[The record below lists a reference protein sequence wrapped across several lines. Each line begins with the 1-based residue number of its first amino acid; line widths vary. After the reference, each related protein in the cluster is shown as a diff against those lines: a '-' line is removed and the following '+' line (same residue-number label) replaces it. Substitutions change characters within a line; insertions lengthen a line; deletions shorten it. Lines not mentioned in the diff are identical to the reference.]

1 MKSKT
6 QAAQIFSDIVDIVRA
21 VRSNKKI
28 ELFRGGMEK
37 LNVAQMASL
46 YFLYDSKEG
55 MTMGDLAKCAGV
67 KMPTMTDTVSPLV
80 KAGYAV
86 RSHAD
91 NDRRKVIMTITE
103 KGRKLVDFNRG
114 IGIEYIEK
122 YLSRLNHIEKNIA
135 MMVVKRTKDILVKR
149 FEK

>member
-1 MKSKT
+1 VKNKS

-37 LNVAQMASL
+37 FNLAQMASL
-46 YFLYDSKEG
+46 YFLYDSEEG

-67 KMPTMTDTVSPLV
+67 KMPTMTDTMSAIVR
-80 KAGYAV
+80 AGYAA
-86 RSHAD
+86 RKHSAS
-91 NDRRKVIMTITE
+91 DRRQVIMTLTE

-122 YLSRLNHIEKNIA
+122 YLSKLNHIEKNIA
-135 MMVVKRTKDILVKR
+135 MMVVKKTKDILVKR